1 MSGENDYIRPERKYL
16 CDFSVDTR
24 IDDIA
29 LPEKICENLLSLNLS
44 ISSDM
49 RYSLEV
55 SFGADIYKD
64 KDFYRFPVE
73 RKQWQIEKLRS
84 LSPQKMAEQMIDDIL
99 SQQLD
104 NICKA
109 LSPFHIWY
117 TSFVFVSVDRPE
129 TILTKEVSLFLS
141 FLFSPALPVVFSCLS
156 AQKTEPL
163 IFKGSIHFGIIPTQS
178 WQQASG

>member
-1 MSGENDYIRPERKYL
+1 MSGEIDYIRPERKYL

-129 TILTKEVSLFLS
+129 TILTKEVSLF
-141 FLFSPALPVVFSCLS
+141 
-156 AQKTEPL
+156 
-163 IFKGSIHFGIIPTQS
+163 
-178 WQQASG
+178 